1 MLFYSLFTFFP
12 VEIETRKDVNDV
24 TAAVAVKRDATAVGV
39 QGAELLTRRGRI
51 IAAAAVDP
59 TQVGT
64 HTHTT
69 FERFVNLSLAREDTA
84 FSDNAENL
92 DYLPDQSTVVLSVLD
107 YCKGFL

>member
-39 QGAELLTRRGRI
+39 QGAELLIRRGPI
-51 IAAAAVDP
+51 TAAAAVDP

-64 HTHTT
+64 QTHD
-69 FERFVNLSLAREDTA
+69 V
-84 FSDNAENL
+84 FSFRKLVPRQGRNCV
-92 DYLPDQSTVVLSVLD
+92 Q
-107 YCKGFL
+107 

>member
-24 TAAVAVKRDATAVGV
+24 TAAVVVKRDATVVGV

-59 TQVGT
+59 IQVGT
-64 HTHTT
+64 HRHTT
-69 FERFVNLSLAREDTA
+69 FFRFVNLSLAREETA
-84 FSDNAENL
+84 FSEIAENL
-92 DYLPDQSTVVLSVLD
+92 YNLPKYQVRVH
-107 YCKGFL
+107 